1 MLRVSRVPRDVHTH
15 RSDHHVA
22 VTSTSRSTHAKGDA
36 VAAPFEGDEAVLKR
50 VRDATVRISERQE
63 LAPGMAPA
71 AHLHGRGRLAI
82 LIGSIT
88 FAGAE
93 ITPALLQLFQQQG
106 PLLGQDPLRRRSHGI
121 RRLTTFVTACH
132 TTR

>member
-50 VRDATVRISERQE
+50 VRDATVRISERAE
-63 LAPGMAPA
+63 LAPGMSPA

-93 ITPALLQLFQQQG
+93 ITTCAAPALS
-106 PLLGQDPLRRRSHGI
+106 RSRARCSGKI
-121 RRLTTFVTACH
+121 RSVGEATGFAG
-132 TTR
+132 